1 MSTFHLPKLFCPFTP
16 AMHSNIEELEKE
28 AMERWAGIL
37 GLHAKHKAFRKL
49 QASRFPVLVGGCH
62 PTASDDGV
70 RLAVDFLYWVF
81 LWDDQFDSGVVS
93 PDWIRQQNQLATE
106 VLQGTAV
113 LEHDAPPLFW
123 ILSDIRDRL
132 VTKMPEAWMQ
142 RFIRS
147 VVAYFEGCAWEAE
160 TRVNG
165 TCPDVETYIHMRR
178 LTVGAYQVLD
188 LIEAAEGF
196 HLNEEIWSNPIIKE
210 MIDLTS
216 DQLGWAND
224 LFSLTADLK
233 DEGHLNLVFSLQ
245 KQEGMELQQ
254 AVNATVAM
262 HDAAVKRLIELEQ
275 QLPSF
280 GEKDPEVARF
290 VQGMYRWIRSSID
303 WSILTGRYQES
314 DVEPVVSDSVSK
326 AA

>member
-16 AMHSNIEELEKE
+16 AIHPRIEEIEKE
-28 AMERWAGIL
+28 SLERWAGIL

-49 QASRFPVLVGGCH
+49 QVSRFPVLIGGCH
-62 PTASDDGV
+62 PAASDDGL
-70 RLAVDFLYWVF
+70 RLVVDFAIWLF

-93 PDWIRQQNQLATE
+93 PDWVRQQNDMAVEILN
-106 VLQGTAV
+106 GTAM
-113 LEHDAPPLFW
+113 LDHDAPPLFW

-132 VTKMPEAWMQ
+132 VAQMPEAWMK
-142 RFIRS
+142 RFTRS
-147 VVAYFEGCAWEAE
+147 CVVYFEGCAWEAE

-178 LTVGAYQVLD
+178 LTSGAYPMID
-188 LIEAAEGF
+188 LIEAADGIR
-196 HLNEEIWSNPIIKE
+196 LNEEIWSNPIIKE
-210 MIDLTS
+210 MIELTN

-224 LFSLTADLK
+224 FFSLGGDLK
-233 DEGHLNLVFSLQ
+233 DDGHLNLVFSIQ
-245 KQEGMELQQ
+245 KQEGMELQE
-254 AVNATVAM
+254 AINTSVDM
-262 HDAAVKRLIELEQ
+262 HDKLIKRLLELEQ

-280 GEKDPEVARF
+280 GEKDADVAAF
-290 VQGMYRWIRSSID
+290 VQGMFRWIRSNID

-314 DVEPVVSDSVSK
+314 DAELPASESIPD